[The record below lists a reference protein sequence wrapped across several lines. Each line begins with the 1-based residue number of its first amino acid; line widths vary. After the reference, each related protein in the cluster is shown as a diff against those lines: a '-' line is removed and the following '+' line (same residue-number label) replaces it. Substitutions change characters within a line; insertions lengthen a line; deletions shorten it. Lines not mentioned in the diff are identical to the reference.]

1 MKMLSRSI
9 SLWLVNALV
18 MVAMLPNL
26 VKTVSALETNLTLR
40 NGLGSLGDI
49 HAEQISQLYWN
60 LDRHP
65 PVNLDTFQLSSSSMT
80 PGKVLY
86 QTVYHS
92 LQQDYGA
99 VADLAETFSELCI
112 TRPTCS
118 LLAGKAMWMLGRYDA
133 VGRYWSEEDMWQTL
147 VARAPVVPKDEIEL
161 QRFRQYYEV
170 LRNIHPE
177 RPEAHFALGTVNRSF
192 GRWQESVGYF
202 EQALLLSPHHP
213 RYQCALG
220 EALVVTGRDVV
231 GGVALCEE
239 ALRFAPND
247 LWLYYQA
254 GVTLVKAGNCV
265 RASAIFQAAREAFS
279 SREEPGKWWEE
290 YRQGLIGKCASVN

>member
-1 MKMLSRSI
+1 MKTFNRST
-9 SLWLVNALV
+9 SLWLMSALV
-18 MVAMLPNL
+18 IVAILLNL
-26 VKTVSALETNLTLR
+26 VKMVFALETNLTLR
-40 NGLGSLGDI
+40 NGLRSFGDI
-49 HAEQISQLYWN
+49 HADQVSQLYWA

-65 PVNLDTFQLSSSSMT
+65 PINSDTFQEPSSSMT

-92 LQQDYGA
+92 LQQDYGT

-112 TRPTCS
+112 ARPTCS
-118 LLAGKAMWMLGRYDA
+118 LLAGKAMWMLERYGAAD
-133 VGRYWSEEDMWQTL
+133 RFWREESMWQAL
-147 VARAPVVPKDEIEL
+147 VARAPVVRRDEIEFQQL
-161 QRFRQYYEV
+161 RQYYEV

-192 GRWQESVGYF
+192 GRWQESVAHF
-202 EQALLLSPHHP
+202 EQALLLSPRHP

-231 GGVALCEE
+231 RGVALCEE
-239 ALRFAPND
+239 ALRFAPDD

-254 GVTLVKAGNCV
+254 GVTLAKAGNCV
-265 RASAIFQAAREAFS
+265 QASAIFQAAREAFS
-279 SREEPGKWWEE
+279 SREEPGKWWEK